1 MKKSTGFL
9 LGFVSAIGVVSY
21 MVSEVIKDDSFSDE
35 TKDNYNTFIKDAKKV
50 GSDLKRTYTAIG
62 DKDEFL
68 NMTSTLQNNAKKLA
82 KNTGSLLKEGAS
94 NVIDYYKE
102 KINEKASKYIDDDDE
117 EVAPKKKKVEQK
129 PKKFLAKKD
138 PKKTSKK

>member
-9 LGFVSAIGVVSY
+9 LGFISAIGVVSY
-21 MVSEVIKDDSFSDE
+21 MVSEVIKDDRFSEE

-50 GSDLKRTYTAIG
+50 GNDLKRTYTAIG

-68 NMTSTLQNNAKKLA
+68 NMTSSLQNNAKKLA

-102 KINEKASKYIDDDDE
+102 RINEKTMNYIEDDDE
-117 EVAPKKKKVEQK
+117 EIKNKKKDENK
-129 PKKFLAKKD
+129 
-138 PKKTSKK
+138 SKKILSKKPTKKSIKK

>member
-9 LGFVSAIGVVSY
+9 LGFISAIGVVSY

-50 GSDLKRTYTAIG
+50 GNDLKRTYTAIG

-68 NMTSTLQNNAKKLA
+68 NMTSSLQNNAKRLA

-102 KINEKASKYIDDDDE
+102 KINEKASKYIDEDE
-117 EVAPKKKKVEQK
+117 EETPKKKTVENK
-129 PKKFLAKKD
+129 PKKILS
-138 PKKTSKK
+138 KKTIKKSNKK

>member
-9 LGFVSAIGVVSY
+9 LGFISAIGVVSY
-21 MVSEVIKDDSFSDE
+21 MVSEVIKNDSFSDE
-35 TKDNYNTFIKDAKKV
+35 TKDNYNTFIKDAKRV

-68 NMTSTLQNNAKKLA
+68 NMTSSLQNNAKKLA
-82 KNTGSLLKEGAS
+82 KNTGNLLKEGAS

-102 KINEKASKYIDDDDE
+102 KINEKASKYIDEDE
-117 EVAPKKKKVEQK
+117 EETPKKKVVEKKQK
-129 PKKFLAKKD
+129 KIL
-138 PKKTSKK
+138 SKKPIKKSNKK

>member
-9 LGFVSAIGVVSY
+9 LGFISAIGVVSY

-50 GSDLKRTYTAIG
+50 GNDLKRTYTAIG

-68 NMTSTLQNNAKKLA
+68 NMTSSLQNNAKRLA

-102 KINEKASKYIDDDDE
+102 KINEKASKYIDEDE
-117 EVAPKKKKVEQK
+117 EETPKKKAIEKK
-129 PKKFLAKKD
+129 PKKILS
-138 PKKTSKK
+138 KKTIKKI

>member
-35 TKDNYNTFIKDAKKV
+35 TKDNYNTFIKDAKRV

-68 NMTSTLQNNAKKLA
+68 NMTSSLQNNAKKLA
-82 KNTGSLLKEGAS
+82 KNTGNLLKEGAS

-102 KINEKASKYIDDDDE
+102 KINEKASKYIDEDE
-117 EVAPKKKKVEQK
+117 EVAPKKKVVEKK
-129 PKKFLAKKD
+129 PKKIL
-138 PKKTSKK
+138 SKKPIKKSNKK

>member
-9 LGFVSAIGVVSY
+9 LGFISAMGVISY

-35 TKDNYNTFIKDAKKV
+35 TKDNYNSFIKEAKKV
-50 GSDLKRTYTAIG
+50 GNDLKRTYISIG
-62 DKDEFL
+62 DKEEFL
-68 NMTSTLQNNAKKLA
+68 NSTSSLQNNAKRLV

-102 KINEKASKYIDDDDE
+102 KINEKSNKDDDI
-117 EVAPKKKKVEQK
+117 VPTKKKRIINKIS
-129 PKKFLAKKD
+129 
-138 PKKTSKK
+138 TSKKTNKKVKSKK

>member
-9 LGFVSAIGVVSY
+9 LGFISAIGVVSY
-21 MVSEVIKDDSFSDE
+21 MVSEVIKDDSFSEE
-35 TKDNYNTFIKDAKKV
+35 TKDNYNSFIKEAKRV

-68 NMTSTLQNNAKKLA
+68 NMTSSLQNNAKRLA

-94 NVIDYYKE
+94 NVIDYYKD
-102 KINEKASKYIDDDDE
+102 KINEKVNKDFEDE
-117 EVAPKKKKVEQK
+117 EEVTDKMKKIVGKTKKI
-129 PKKFLAKKD
+129 LS
-138 PKKTSKK
+138 KKTNKKSSKK

>member
-9 LGFVSAIGVVSY
+9 LGFISAIGVVSY

-50 GSDLKRTYTAIG
+50 GNDLKRTYTAIG

-68 NMTSTLQNNAKKLA
+68 NMTSSLQNNAKRLA

-102 KINEKASKYIDDDDE
+102 KINEKASKYIDEDE
-117 EVAPKKKKVEQK
+117 EE
-129 PKKFLAKKD
+129 
-138 PKKTSKK
+138 TSKKKTVEKKSKKILSKKTIKKSNKK